1 LKNAAA
7 TPRFFYAARR
17 FRVRFTINMLGVL
30 PSLMACFA
38 GSAGQTAPDAAA
50 VRARRQGRGGVS
62 MRLVTKLGVAGAFA
76 LLAWP
81 AVSIAAEMR
90 GVTATEIKIGQTMP
104 YSGPVSAFGALGKGE
119 VAYFKMLNE
128 RGGINGRKINLISLD
143 DSYAPPKT
151 VEQTRRLV
159 ESDEVAL
166 IFSSIGTA
174 HNTAIAKYLQGK
186 NIPQL
191 FVGSGASK
199 FADIAQYPQATLGV
213 QGPFRYEARL
223 YARYAL
229 AKNPDAKFAVISQ
242 NDDFGRDYLLG
253 LKDVLGE
260 KYDSLVTAATYEVQD
275 PTIDSQIVKLKAS
288 GADVLVIAA
297 TPKFAA
303 QSIRK
308 VYEIGWKP
316 LTFLSN
322 VAVWISTVMQPA
334 GLEAGTGILST
345 AYVKDP
351 DDPAWN
357 DDAGVKAWR
366 EFMVKYAPDAD
377 LHDTNY
383 VNAYNG
389 AMAME
394 YVLKACGD
402 DLSTENILRQTYAI
416 KNLELPMLLP
426 GIKVNTSPTDHVPVD
441 QMQFM
446 RFNGKTWDRFGEL
459 QTGN

>member
-1 LKNAAA
+1 M
-7 TPRFFYAARR
+7 RFVTRPAVVCA
-17 FRVRFTINMLGVL
+17 LAVL
-30 PSLMACFA
+30 
-38 GSAGQTAPDAAA
+38 T
-50 VRARRQGRGGVS
+50 
-62 MRLVTKLGVAGAFA
+62 
-76 LLAWP
+76 WP
-81 AVSIAAEMR
+81 AASRSAEMR
-90 GVTATEIKIGQTMP
+90 GVTSTEIKIGQTMP

-119 VAYFKMLNE
+119 VGYFKMINE
-128 RGGINGRKINLISLD
+128 RGGINGRKVNLISLD

-166 IFSSIGTA
+166 IFSPIGTA

-191 FVGSGASK
+191 FIGSGASK
-199 FADIAQYPQATLGV
+199 FADLAQYPQATLGV

-242 NDDFGRDYLLG
+242 NDDFGRDYLAG
-253 LKDVLGE
+253 LKDVLGD
-260 KYDSLVTAATYEVQD
+260 KYDSLVTAATYEISD

-288 GADVLVIAA
+288 GADVFMIAA

-308 VYEIGWKP
+308 AYEIGWRP
-316 LTFLSN
+316 MIFLSN

-334 GLEAGTGILST
+334 GLEAGVGILST

-351 DDPAWN
+351 DDPAWK
-357 DDAGVKAWR
+357 DDPGVKEWR
-366 EFMVKYAPDAD
+366 EFMTRYVPDAD

-383 VNAYNG
+383 VNAYNS
-389 AMAME
+389 AMALE
-394 YVLKACGD
+394 AVLKACGD
-402 DLSTENILRQTYAI
+402 DLSTENILKQAYAI
-416 KNLELPMLLP
+416 RDLQLPMLLP
-426 GIKVNTSPTDHVPVD
+426 GIKINTSPTDHVPVD

-446 RFNGKTWDRFGEL
+446 RFNGKNWDRFGEL

>member
-1 LKNAAA
+1 MRLLSGVAAS
-7 TPRFFYAARR
+7 
-17 FRVRFTINMLGVL
+17 V
-30 PSLMACFA
+30 MALA
-38 GSAGQTAPDAAA
+38 GAPAAA
-50 VRARRQGRGGVS
+50 V
-62 MRLVTKLGVAGAFA
+62 
-76 LLAWP
+76 
-81 AVSIAAEMR
+81 AADMR
-90 GVTATEIKIGQTMP
+90 GVTSTEIRIGQTMP

-119 VAYFKMLNE
+119 VGYFKMVNE

-174 HNTAIAKYLQGK
+174 HNTAISKYLQGK

-191 FVGSGASK
+191 FIGSGASK
-199 FADIAQYPQATLGV
+199 FADITQFPQATLGV
-213 QGPFRYEARL
+213 QAPFRYEARL

-229 AKNPDAKFAVISQ
+229 AKNPGARFAVISQ

-253 LKDVLGE
+253 LKDVLGD
-260 KYDSLVTAATYEVQD
+260 KYDTLVTNATYEVSD

-288 GADVLVIAA
+288 GADVFLIAA

-308 VYEIGWKP
+308 AHEIGWKP
-316 LTFLSN
+316 MRFLSTL
-322 VAVWISTVMQPA
+322 AVWVSSVMQPA

-351 DDPAWN
+351 ADPGWK
-357 DDAGVKAWR
+357 DDAGVKGWR
-366 EFMVKYAPDAD
+366 EFMTKYIPEAD
-377 LHDTNY
+377 QHDTNY

-389 AMAME
+389 
-394 YVLKACGD
+394 
-402 DLSTENILRQTYAI
+402 
-416 KNLELPMLLP
+416 
-426 GIKVNTSPTDHVPVD
+426 
-441 QMQFM
+441 
-446 RFNGKTWDRFGEL
+446 
-459 QTGN
+459 

>member
-1 LKNAAA
+1 MRPV
-7 TPRFFYAARR
+7 TR
-17 FRVRFTINMLGVL
+17 I
-30 PSLMACFA
+30 
-38 GSAGQTAPDAAA
+38 AA
-50 VRARRQGRGGVS
+50 VCA
-62 MRLVTKLGVAGAFA
+62 
-76 LLAWP
+76 LAWP
-81 AVSIAAEMR
+81 MTASAAEMR
-90 GVTATEIKIGQTMP
+90 GVSATEIKIGQTMP

-119 VAYFKMLNE
+119 VGYFKMLNE
-128 RGGINGRKINLISLD
+128 RGGINGRKVNLISLD
-143 DSYAPPKT
+143 DGYAPPKS

-174 HNTAIAKYLQGK
+174 HNTAIAKYLQSK

-213 QGPFRYEARL
+213 QAPFRYEARL
-223 YARYAL
+223 YARHAL
-229 AKNPDAKFAVISQ
+229 AKNPNAKFAVLSQ
-242 NDDFGRDYLLG
+242 NDDYGRDYLLG

-260 KYDSLVTAATYEVQD
+260 KYDAVVTGATYEVTD

-288 GADVLVIAA
+288 GADVFVIAA

-303 QSIRK
+303 QAIRK
-308 VYEIGWKP
+308 TYEIGWRP
-316 LTFLSN
+316 MTFLSST
-322 VAVWISTVMQPA
+322 AVWISTVMQPA
-334 GLEAGTGILST
+334 GLEAGIGIIST

-357 DDAGVKAWR
+357 DDSGVKGWR
-366 EFMVKYAPDAD
+366 EFMTKYVPEAD
-377 LHDTNY
+377 QHDTNY
-383 VNAYNG
+383 VNAYNS
-389 AMAME
+389 AMTLEA
-394 YVLKACGD
+394 VLKACGD
-402 DLSTENILRQTYAI
+402 DLSTENILKQAYAI
-416 KNLELPMLLP
+416 HDLELPMLLP

-446 RFNGKTWDRFGEL
+446 RFNGKSWERFGEL

>member
-1 LKNAAA
+1 M
-7 TPRFFYAARR
+7 RFVTR
-17 FRVRFTINMLGVL
+17 F
-30 PSLMACFA
+30 
-38 GSAGQTAPDAAA
+38 
-50 VRARRQGRGGVS
+50 
-62 MRLVTKLGVAGAFA
+62 GVAGALA

-81 AVSIAAEMR
+81 AAAISAEMR

-174 HNTAIAKYLQGK
+174 HNTAVAKYLQGK
-186 NIPQL
+186 NVPQL

-223 YARYAL
+223 YARHAL
-229 AKNPDAKFAVISQ
+229 AKNPDARFAVISQ

-253 LKDVLGE
+253 LKDVLGD
-260 KYDSLVTAATYEVQD
+260 KYDSVVTAATYEVQD

-288 GADVLVIAA
+288 GADVFLIAA

-308 VYEIGWKP
+308 RFEIGWRP
-316 LTFLSN
+316 MTFLSN
-322 VAVWISTVMQPA
+322 VAVWVSTVMEPA
-334 GLEAGTGILST
+334 GLEAGVGILST

-351 DDPAWN
+351 DDPAWK
-357 DDAGVKAWR
+357 DDTGVKGWR
-366 EFMVKYAPDAD
+366 EFMVKYVPEAD

-383 VNAYNG
+383 VNSYNS
-389 AMAME
+389 AMALE
-394 YVLKACGD
+394 VVLKACGD
-402 DLSTENILRQTYAI
+402 DLSTENILKQAYAI
-416 KNLELPMLLP
+416 KDLELPMLLP
-426 GIKVNTSPTDHVPVD
+426 GIKVNTSPTDHIPVD

-446 RFNGKTWDRFGEL
+446 RFNGRSWERFGKLE
-459 QTGN
+459 TGN

>member
-1 LKNAAA
+1 MRIVAGWTAALIGV
-7 TPRFFYAARR
+7 AA
-17 FRVRFTINMLGVL
+17 LG
-30 PSLMACFA
+30 PT
-38 GSAGQTAPDAAA
+38 TAP
-50 VRARRQGRGGVS
+50 
-62 MRLVTKLGVAGAFA
+62 
-76 LLAWP
+76 
-81 AVSIAAEMR
+81 AAEMR

-119 VAYFKMLNE
+119 VGYFKMVND
-128 RGGINGRKINLISLD
+128 RGGINGRKVNLISLD

-186 NIPQL
+186 KVPQL

-199 FADIAQYPQATLGV
+199 FADPASYPQASLGV
-213 QGPFRYEARL
+213 QAPFRYEARL
-223 YARYAL
+223 YARHVL
-229 AKNPDAKFAVISQ
+229 AQNPNAKFAVISQ

-260 KYDSLVTAATYEVQD
+260 KYDAVVTAATYEIQD
-275 PTIDSQIVKLKAS
+275 PTIDSQIVKLKSS

-308 VYEIGWKP
+308 AHEIGWKP
-316 LTFLSN
+316 MTFLAN
-322 VAVWISTVMQPA
+322 VSVWINSVMEPA
-334 GLEAGTGILST
+334 GLEAGVGILST

-357 DDAGVKAWR
+357 DDAGVKGWR
-366 EFMVKYAPDAD
+366 EFMAKYVPEGDVHDA
-377 LHDTNY
+377 NY
-383 VNAYNG
+383 VNAYNSG
-389 AMAME
+389 MVME
-394 YVLKACGD
+394 AVLKACGD
-402 DLSTENILRQTYAI
+402 DLSTENILKQAYAI
-416 KNLELPMLLP
+416 KDMELPMMLP
-426 GIKVNTSPTDHVPVD
+426 GIKVNTSPTDHVPID

-446 RFNGKTWDRFGEL
+446 RFTGKKWERFGGL
-459 QTGN
+459 LTGN

>member
-1 LKNAAA
+1 
-7 TPRFFYAARR
+7 
-17 FRVRFTINMLGVL
+17 
-30 PSLMACFA
+30 
-38 GSAGQTAPDAAA
+38 
-50 VRARRQGRGGVS
+50 
-62 MRLVTKLGVAGAFA
+62 MRLATGFGALSVVAWLALASGAD
-76 LLAWP
+76 
-81 AVSIAAEMR
+81 AAEMR
-90 GVTATEIKIGQTMP
+90 GVTATEIRIGQTMP

-143 DSYAPPKT
+143 DGYAPPKT

-199 FADIAQYPQATLGV
+199 FAEIAQYPQATLGV

-229 AKNPDAKFAVISQ
+229 ARNPDAKFAVISQ
-242 NDDFGRDYLLG
+242 NDDYGRDYLAG

-260 KYDSLVTAATYEVQD
+260 RYDALVTDATYEVTD
-275 PTIDSQIVKLKAS
+275 PTIDSQIVKLKVC

-316 LTFLSN
+316 MTFLSN
-322 VAVWISTVMQPA
+322 VAVWVSSVMEPA
-334 GLEAGTGILST
+334 GLEAGVGIISS

-351 DDPAWN
+351 MDPTWK
-357 DDAGVKAWR
+357 DDAGANDWR
-366 EFMVKYAPDAD
+366 AFMA
-377 LHDTNY
+377 
-383 VNAYNG
+383 
-389 AMAME
+389 
-394 YVLKACGD
+394 
-402 DLSTENILRQTYAI
+402 
-416 KNLELPMLLP
+416 
-426 GIKVNTSPTDHVPVD
+426 
-441 QMQFM
+441 
-446 RFNGKTWDRFGEL
+446 
-459 QTGN
+459 

>member
-1 LKNAAA
+1 MRFANGLGCVLGALVLASPAA
-7 TPRFFYAARR
+7 
-17 FRVRFTINMLGVL
+17 
-30 PSLMACFA
+30 S
-38 GSAGQTAPDAAA
+38 
-50 VRARRQGRGGVS
+50 
-62 MRLVTKLGVAGAFA
+62 K
-76 LLAWP
+76 
-81 AVSIAAEMR
+81 AAEMR
-90 GVTATEIKIGQTMP
+90 GVSATEIKIGQTMP

-119 VAYFKMLNE
+119 VGYFKMLNE
-128 RGGINGRKINLISLD
+128 RGGINGRKVNLISLD
-143 DSYAPPKT
+143 DSYAPPKA

-174 HNTAIAKYLQGK
+174 QNTAIAKYLQSK

-199 FADIAQYPQATLGV
+199 FADIAQFPQATLGV

-229 AKNPDAKFAVISQ
+229 AKNPNAKFAVISQ
-242 NDDFGRDYLLG
+242 NDDFGRDYLAG
-253 LKDVLGE
+253 LKDVLGD
-260 KYDSLVTAATYEVQD
+260 KYDAVVTAATYETSD

-288 GADVLVIAA
+288 GADVFVIAA

-308 VYEIGWKP
+308 AFEIGWRP
-316 LTFLSN
+316 MTFLSN
-322 VAVWISTVMQPA
+322 VAVWVSTVMQPA
-334 GLEAGTGILST
+334 GLEAGVGILST

-351 DDPAWN
+351 DDAAWK

-366 EFMVKYAPDAD
+366 EFMTKYVPEAD
-377 LHDTNY
+377 QHDTNY
-383 VNAYNG
+383 VNAYNS
-389 AMAME
+389 AMALE
-394 YVLKACGD
+394 AVLKACGD
-402 DLSTENILRQTYAI
+402 DLSTENILKHAYAI
-416 KNLELPMLLP
+416 KDLELPMLLP
-426 GIKVNTSPTDHVPVD
+426 GIKINTSPTDHVPVD

-446 RFNGKTWDRFGEL
+446 RFNGQSWQRFGEL

>member
-1 LKNAAA
+1 MH
-7 TPRFFYAARR
+7 FVARLGALPA
-17 FRVRFTINMLGVL
+17 LGVL
-30 PSLMACFA
+30 LWPVPS
-38 GSAGQTAPDAAA
+38 T
-50 VRARRQGRGGVS
+50 
-62 MRLVTKLGVAGAFA
+62 
-76 LLAWP
+76 
-81 AVSIAAEMR
+81 AAEMG
-90 GVTATEIKIGQTMP
+90 GVTATEIRIGQTIP
-104 YSGPVSAFGALGKGE
+104 YSWPVSAFGAFGE
-119 VAYFKMLNE
+119 GEGGYFRMVNE
-128 RGGINGRKINLISLD
+128 RGGINGRKVNLISLD
-143 DSYAPPKT
+143 DGYAPPKT

-174 HNTAIAKYLQGK
+174 HNTAIAKYLQSK

-191 FVGSGASK
+191 FIGSGASK

-229 AKNPDAKFAVISQ
+229 AKNPNAKFAGISQ

-260 KYDSLVTAATYEVQD
+260 KYDSLVTGATYEIQD

-308 VYEIGWKP
+308 VFEIGWKP
-316 LTFLSN
+316 MTFLSN
-322 VAVWISTVMQPA
+322 VAVWVSTVMEPA
-334 GLEAGTGILST
+334 GLEAGVGILST

-351 DDPAWN
+351 DDPAWK
-357 DDAGVKAWR
+357 DDAGVRAWR
-366 EFMVKYAPDAD
+366 EFMTKYVPEGD

-383 VNAYNG
+383 VNSYNS
-389 AMAME
+389 AMALE
-394 YVLKACGD
+394 AVLKACRD
-402 DLSTENILRQTYAI
+402 DLSTENILKQAYAI
-416 KNLELPMLLP
+416 KDLELPMLLP
-426 GIKVNTSPTDHVPVD
+426 GIKVNTSPTDHVPVE

-446 RFNGKTWDRFGEL
+446 RFSGRTWERFGEL

>member
-1 LKNAAA
+1 
-7 TPRFFYAARR
+7 
-17 FRVRFTINMLGVL
+17 
-30 PSLMACFA
+30 
-38 GSAGQTAPDAAA
+38 
-50 VRARRQGRGGVS
+50 
-62 MRLVTKLGVAGAFA
+62 MRLDTHIAVCGALAAIVATTP
-76 LLAWP
+76 LA
-81 AVSIAAEMR
+81 AQTVR
-90 GVTATEIKIGQTMP
+90 GVTATEIRIGQTMP

-119 VAYFKMLNE
+119 VGYFKMVNE
-128 RGGINGRKINLISLD
+128 RGGINGRRVNLISLD
-143 DSYAPPKT
+143 DGYAPPKT

-191 FVGSGASK
+191 FIGSGASK
-199 FADIAQYPQATLGV
+199 FADPAQYPQATLGV

-223 YARYAL
+223 YARHAL
-229 AKNPDAKFAVISQ
+229 AKNPDARFAVISQ

-260 KYDSLVTAATYEVQD
+260 KYDSVVTAATYEIQD

-288 GADVLVIAA
+288 GADVFVIAA

-308 VYEIGWKP
+308 AFEIGWKP
-316 LTFLSN
+316 MTFLSN
-322 VAVWISTVMQPA
+322 VAVWVSTVMEPA
-334 GLEAGTGILST
+334 GLEAGQGILST

-351 DDPAWN
+351 DDPAWK
-357 DDAGVKAWR
+357 DDAGVKGWR
-366 EFMVKYAPDAD
+366 EFMIKYVPDAD

-383 VNAYNG
+383 VNSYNS
-389 AMAME
+389 AMALE
-394 YVLKACGD
+394 HVLKACGD
-402 DLSTENILRQTYAI
+402 DLSTENILKQAYAI
-416 KNLELPMLLP
+416 KDLELPMLLP
-426 GIKVNTSPTDHVPVD
+426 GIKVNTSPTDHVPVE

-446 RFNGKTWDRFGEL
+446 RFSGRTWQRFGEL